1 MGKICIVMANGNGN
15 AQPSPLPIPASVLW
29 KGWWYAEAPQP
40 RDVGA
45 APHYLSPSTLP
56 PRQSVTSDTALLAP
70 SLRHSY
76 GNDPFSSSNM
86 SDPIAGAA
94 QKHPAPEGLVYTY
107 GTAGVRG
114 RL

>member
-1 MGKICIVMANGNGN
+1 MLTLAHFPSLLASYGGAGSTLRLRSRETCC
-15 AQPSPLPIPASVLW
+15 SPLLSLLPLFPSAIRYFRHCSFGSFTATLL
-29 KGWWYAEAPQP
+29 
-40 RDVGA
+40 RD
-45 APHYLSPSTLP
+45 
-56 PRQSVTSDTALLAP
+56 
-70 SLRHSY
+70 
-76 GNDPFSSSNM
+76 DPFSSSNM